1 MKGEFIGSMQ
11 EMEVSEIE
19 KLDERA
25 IPVIEDY
32 EKTMRCK
39 KKKKGIINV
48 AFRQGRI
55 FKRFKDLEGLEDMLK
70 ELRLKIFKLLKKIP
84 KAKEINLNF
93 LKNYLKAIKEEFKEN
108 KMNFSYNFIN

>member
-19 KLDERA
+19 KLDEQA

-55 FKRFKDLEGLEDMLK
+55 FKQFKDLEGFEDMLK
-70 ELRLKIFKLLKKIP
+70 ELKLKIFKLLKKIP